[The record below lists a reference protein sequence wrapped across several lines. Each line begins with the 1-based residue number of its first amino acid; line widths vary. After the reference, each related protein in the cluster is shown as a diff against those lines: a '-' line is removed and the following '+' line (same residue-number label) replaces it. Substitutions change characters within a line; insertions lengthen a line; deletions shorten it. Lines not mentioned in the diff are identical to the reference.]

1 MKKRRRLTE
10 AEWEIMEGVW
20 RLGRR
25 VIAREVHNHLY
36 PKGQKAFS
44 TVQTILGILA
54 AKGFLQKEK
63 IGKINFFTPAVSREE
78 VGQQETRSLVS
89 RIYRGSFGALV
100 SHLVDSGALSQAE
113 RDRIKA
119 QIEAKEREERG
130 KGGR

>member
-1 MKKRRRLTE
+1 MKPKKRLTE

-44 TVQTILGILA
+44 TVQTLLNILA

-63 IGKINFFTPAVSREE
+63 IGKVNFFTPAVSREE
-78 VGQQETRSLVS
+78 MGQRETRLLVS
-89 RIYRGSFGALV
+89 RVYRGSPGALV
-100 SHLVDSGALSQAE
+100 SHLVDSGALSGAE
-113 RDRIKA
+113 LNRLKVW
-119 QIEAKEREERG
+119 IEGTERG
-130 KGGR
+130 QEG

>member
-1 MKKRRRLTE
+1 MKKPKRLTE

-44 TVQTILGILA
+44 TVQTILNILA

-63 IGKINFFTPAVSREE
+63 IGKINFFTPAVLREE

-89 RIYRGSFGALV
+89 RIYHGSFGALV

-119 QIEAKEREERG
+119 QIEARERE
-130 KGGR
+130 